1 MMMAKSISALED
13 FDRIDRSIVGSSTI
27 QYPKS
32 IALKNYRYTESQD
45 PFDYLQVNFADKIR
59 YIDSLLSLSFTS
71 LMPGFTRQNFQLNQ

>member
-32 IALKNYRYTESQD
+32 IALKK
-45 PFDYLQVNFADKIR
+45 L
-59 YIDSLLSLSFTS
+59 
-71 LMPGFTRQNFQLNQ
+71 